1 MKLKKITC
9 DYQSLASFTLR
20 VALAIPFLFAA
31 IDATL
36 QPEAWVGFI
45 PYFVRNLLPESL
57 VLGAHAL
64 FDFTLALWLLSGW
77 KTKYAAAF
85 SALNLATIIIV
96 NLTALDIIFRDI
108 GLLLAAIALGVLQY
122 KK

>member
-1 MKLKKITC
+1 MKLKKLTC
-9 DYQSLASFTLR
+9 DHQSLASFTLR
-20 VALAIPFLFAA
+20 VALAIPFLFVA

-45 PYFVRNLLPESL
+45 PAFVKNILPASL

-64 FDFTLALWLLSGW
+64 VDFTLGLWLLSGW
-77 KTKYAAAF
+77 KTKHAAAL
-85 SALNLATIIIV
+85 SALNLATIIVV

-108 GLLLAAIALGVLQY
+108 GLLLAAVALGVLQY

>member
-1 MKLKKITC
+1 MKKTITC
-9 DYQSLASFTLR
+9 DYHNLTSFILR
-20 VALAIPFLFAA
+20 IALAVPFLFAA

-45 PYFVRNLLPESL
+45 PFFLRNIFPESL
-57 VLGAHAL
+57 LLGAHAVV
-64 FDFTLALWLLSGW
+64 DFTLALWLLSGW

-85 SALNLATIIIV
+85 SALNLAIIIV
-96 NLTALDIIFRDI
+96 VNITALEIIFRDV

>member
-1 MKLKKITC
+1 MKKLIC
-9 DYQSLASFTLR
+9 DYSNLASFTLR
-20 VALAIPFLFAA
+20 VALAVPFLFAA

-45 PYFVRNLLPESL
+45 PLFLRNIFPETLLLS
-57 VLGAHAL
+57 AHAL
-64 FDFTLALWLLSGW
+64 LDFTLAVWLLSGW
-77 KTKYAAAF
+77 RTKEAAIF
-85 SALNLATIIIV
+85 SGLNLFTIIVVNITVLEIV
-96 NLTALDIIFRDI
+96 FRDI

>member
-1 MKLKKITC
+1 MKKLIC
-9 DYQSLASFTLR
+9 DYSNLASFTLR
-20 VALAIPFLFAA
+20 VALAVPFLFVA

-45 PYFVRNLLPESL
+45 PFFVREILPASL

-64 FDFTLALWLLSGW
+64 VDFTLALWLLSGW
-77 KTKYAAAF
+77 KTTYAAAF

-96 NLTALDIIFRDI
+96 NLAALDIIFRDV
-108 GLLLAAIALGVLQY
+108 GLLLAAVALGVLQY